1 MIRAIMVAVA
11 LQCCVP
17 AHAIPCW
24 VVRQAVARYGAAAVA
39 NWARAKGISDQEIEQ
54 AKRCVR

>member
-1 MIRAIMVAVA
+1 MVAVA

-17 AHAIPCW
+17 ARAIPCW